1 MTIATDKF
9 QLASLIPEKDDK
21 GGSQAR
27 SVSDNVVRLVNSD
40 RNSRKVDITKNW
52 NLYQGDHEQYFVQRR
67 NEDNEVY
74 AYRKSNASIL
84 NYSKFIIDLDAK
96 YAYGRP
102 EKVRRQFSI
111 DESNKTTE
119 DRMRHLEALIGIQ
132 EFMLTTKRH
141 AGIYG
146 EQAIRFIPLDERTK
160 NQVTGRVTQT
170 TFPYPVLLD
179 PLLTFPLLNKWGTL
193 DAMVILDSYTDFATN
208 QTVSTRELIVEDSRW
223 YWEDD
228 TLVSAEK
235 NSYSLNEE
243 FYVFFNNDM
252 RKDNIEPISG
262 LQIQV
267 DEAWTDAS
275 HFFQRHGWPQMVT
288 KVDLSDV
295 IHNPNYVWQI
305 SSDNEGGKISDDIDF
320 LTWDGKISEAME
332 YLDKLES
339 AILKLSSTAAIATGD
354 LKSTGQLR
362 SGAALVTAHGPSIQN
377 ATEKQVIWERNEMG
391 FFLALASFDSR
402 IRKVSLDTRYPD
414 FVVKVTFPD
423 DFVPGE
429 ELVRAEIDSMAMN
442 SHTTTIREI
451 QRRKNP
457 TASEEQITKLRAEVI
472 ADSTELTDSK
482 REFVTEQKEGGGE
495 GNNQPKQSGK
505 SKSNQ
510 QPKQ

>member
-9 QLASLIPEKDDK
+9 QLASLIPDKDGM
-21 GGSQAR
+21 GGSQAK
-27 SVSDNVVRLVNSD
+27 SVSDAVVRLVNSD
-40 RNSRKVDITKNW
+40 RASRKVDIKKNW
-52 NLYQGDHEQYFVQRR
+52 NLYQGDHEQYFIQRR
-67 NEDNEVY
+67 NEDNEVFN
-74 AYRKSNASIL
+74 YRKDNASIL

-102 EKVRRQFSI
+102 EKVRRQFSV

-119 DRMRHLEALIGIQ
+119 DRMRHLEALIGVQ

-146 EQAIRFIPLDERTK
+146 EQAIRFIPLDERTR
-160 NQVTGRVTQT
+160 NQVSGRVTQT

-179 PLLTFPLLNKWGTL
+179 PLLTFPLRNKWGEL
-193 DAMVILDSYTDFATN
+193 DAIVIIDSYTNFVTE
-208 QTVSTRELIVEDSRW
+208 QKVTTRELVVNDSRW

-228 TLVSAEK
+228 ALVSAEV
-235 NSYSLNEE
+235 NTYLLNEE
-243 FYVFFNNDM
+243 FYVFSNNDM

-267 DEAWTDAS
+267 DEAWTDAA

-354 LKSTGQLR
+354 LKATGQLR

-402 IRKVSLDTRYPD
+402 IRGVSLDTRYPQ
-414 FVVKVTFPD
+414 FLVKVTFPD

-429 ELVRAEIDSMAMN
+429 ELVRAEIDSMSMN

-451 QRRKNP
+451 QRRKHP
-457 TASEEQITKLRAEVI
+457 TASEEEITKLRDEVI

-482 REFVTEQKEGGGE
+482 REFVTEQKENGGE
-495 GNNQPKQSGK
+495 DKQPIKSSKKKSNEQPKQ
-505 SKSNQ
+505 
-510 QPKQ
+510 